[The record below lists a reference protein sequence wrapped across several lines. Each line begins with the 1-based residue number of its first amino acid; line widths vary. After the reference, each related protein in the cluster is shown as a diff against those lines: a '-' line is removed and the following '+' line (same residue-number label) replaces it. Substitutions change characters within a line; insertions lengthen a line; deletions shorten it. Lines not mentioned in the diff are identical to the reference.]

1 MAKDKI
7 TEYDA
12 TAANNTV
19 VGDVNLAENSA
30 LPSDMN
36 NAVRELMSH
45 QKEAFG
51 SGTPLY
57 VDQTNNRVG
66 ITNASPSAKLDLGAE
81 VGGSAVDVT
90 KHISLFGA
98 TYGFGITSNTINY
111 ITGGD
116 THAFRVSDGTE
127 LARIDTHGIKFNGD
141 TAAANALDD
150 YEEGIWTPA
159 FEMVSGSAS
168 FSYQVNGQK
177 GYYTKVG
184 RQVSILFS
192 IHSAGATVTTDGPVR
207 ISGLPFTSANL
218 SNGRSYSLGFKQ
230 LLDANE
236 VGLLLAINNDDSK
249 IELFEGHQNYPES
262 HRHIDASML
271 ENDRRIRG
279 TMTYFV

>member
-19 VGDVNLAENSA
+19 VGDVNLAENSS

-36 NAVRELMSH
+36 NAVREIMSH

-66 ITNASPSAKLDLGAE
+66 VGTASPATALHVSGGAMLDGITVIGREQTTYDSAGAE
-81 VGGSAVDVT
+81 VLIDASASTPPLICHVGGSEKIRFQAAGG
-90 KHISLFGA
+90 IS
-98 TYGFGITSNTINY
+98 
-111 ITGGD
+111 
-116 THAFRVSDGTE
+116 
-127 LARIDTHGIKFNGD
+127 FNGD

-184 RQVSILFS
+184 RQVSTLFS

-236 VGLLLAINNDDSK
+236 VGLLLAINHDDSK

>member
-19 VGDVNLAENSA
+19 VGDVNLAENSS

-36 NAVRELMSH
+36 NAVREIMSH

-66 ITNASPSAKLDLGAE
+66 VGTASPATALHVSGGAMLDGITVIGREQTTYDSAGAE
-81 VGGSAVDVT
+81 VLIDASASTPPLICHVGGSEKIRFQAAGG
-90 KHISLFGA
+90 IS
-98 TYGFGITSNTINY
+98 
-111 ITGGD
+111 
-116 THAFRVSDGTE
+116 
-127 LARIDTHGIKFNGD
+127 FNGD

-236 VGLLLAINNDDSK
+236 VGLLLAINHDDSK